1 MSMIDLRMKRA
12 WLIPSIQADDGTG
25 KVHARPTA
33 CLFASLLVCLP
44 ISALT
49 LSLGW
54 ERTHTHHLFGCFIA
68 CLFAYLYTRFLRWEM
83 ARTRTNQAK
92 KKKKK
97 KKIPTVFRASLVHT
111 AGQAPAEPCIGHSGR
126 RPPLAR

>member
-25 KVHARPTA
+25 KVHARPTT
-33 CLFASLLVCLP
+33 CLVASLLVCLP

-54 ERTHTHHLFGCFIA
+54 ERTHTHHLFSCFIA
-68 CLFAYLYTRFLRWEM
+68 CLFAYLYTRSLRWEM
-83 ARTRTNQAK
+83 ARTRTNQA
-92 KKKKK
+92 K

-111 AGQAPAEPCIGHSGR
+111 AGQAGR
-126 RPPLAR
+126 PGQRKNRVLRLISICTRS